1 MSQRQLL
8 MILGMGRSG
17 TSALTRV
24 LSLCGA
30 SLPETLLSADEANSA
45 GYWEPA
51 EALDLNEQ
59 FMFRHGVT
67 WFDPTLR
74 LQHEIA
80 VDRHECEEFIKGIRT
95 LLNKWPAERILV
107 VKEPRITVLANFWLK
122 AAALEKFL
130 LKIIIPV
137 RHPTE
142 VAQSLAA
149 RDEAPLELSSS
160 LWLKNNLLAERCSR
174 DLPRVFVEYSS
185 LLGDWRTEIRRISE
199 ALSLQLTLDRADQ
212 IDEFLRLNLRHQ
224 TELSPPVEVF
234 DLPWIGQVYAIFCA
248 AAKGTPCDTR
258 ALDTIHRTYA
268 ACEKSFR
275 ISLDEFRNQF
285 GPPTEEFIPYVHKQD
300 APLWKR
306 SLISVLEQLLA
317 RYRLGLGEVT
327 TSRHRPGGGKRASS
341 A

>member
-1 MSQRQLL
+1 MSQRQLVL
-8 MILGMGRSG
+8 ILGMGRSG

-30 SLPETLLSADEANSA
+30 TLPETLLTANEANSA
-45 GYWEPA
+45 GYWEPT

-80 VDRHECEEFIKGIRT
+80 FDRHECEEFIKGIRA
-95 LLNKWPAERILV
+95 LLNKWPAESILV
-107 VKEPRITVLANFWLK
+107 VKEPRITVLANFWRE
-122 AAALEKFL
+122 AAVLERFL
-130 LKIIIPV
+130 LRVIIPV

-142 VAQSLAA
+142 VTQSLAA
-149 RDEAPLELSSS
+149 RDEASLELSSS

-185 LLGDWRTEIRRISE
+185 LLGDWRTEIRRISD
-199 ALSLQLTLDRADQ
+199 ALSLQLNLDRADQ
-212 IDEFLRLNLRHQ
+212 IDEFLRHELRHQ
-224 TELSPPVEVF
+224 RESSPPVEVF

-248 AAKGTPCDTR
+248 AAKGKPCDART
-258 ALDTIHRTYA
+258 LDAIYRTYA

-275 ISLDEFRNQF
+275 VSLDEFRSQF
-285 GPPTEEFIPYVHKQD
+285 GPPKEEVVPYAHKQD
-300 APLWKR
+300 TPLWKR
-306 SLISVLEQLLA
+306 SFISVLEQFLA
-317 RYRLGLGEVT
+317 RYRLGLVKVT
-327 TSRHRPGGGKRASS
+327 TSGHRPRGGKRPSS